1 MQFVNIIAL
10 SLYDVPYLLCA
21 LQHLTYSGSDGY
33 KYENTYKLGTP
44 ERLFDSPGVVMMLS
58 ELLTE
63 TLSGHRYEPQQSAR
77 TALDIVTIARN
88 RLKALAL
95 PRYTVHLY
103 IIHRTQNTDRQTDR
117 QTDWYL
123 LFYAVSQCYKLNLM
137 PKQYRIVNSNIIIVV
152 RPFSVCVSPN
162 IARSN
167 FVPSV
172 WIVYGQR
179 LITTSIRTV
188 GLHQRRYCQRSLLG
202 SRLQPR

>member
-1 MQFVNIIAL
+1 MCPICCVHYSIWRTVEVTGTSMRIHTSLVRQSDCLTRPVL
-10 SLYDVPYLLCA
+10 SWCCQSCWRRRSVA
-21 LQHLTYSGSDGY
+21 T
-33 KYENTYKLGTP
+33 GT
-44 ERLFDSPGVVMMLS
+44 SHSKV
-58 ELLTE
+58 
-63 TLSGHRYEPQQSAR
+63 
-77 TALDIVTIARN
+77 
-88 RLKALAL
+88 LAL
-95 PRYTVHLY
+95 PSTLWPLPGIDSRHLLCHGIPFTYTSFTE
-103 IIHRTQNTDRQTDR
+103 HRTQTDRQTDR